1 MKYGILVF
9 LLIFTAFL
17 SPESYAQH
25 KPENVC
31 YINNDRIYFQLD
43 KRWSEKEKKEISV
56 LFSLDSTLI
65 ELAFRGKQTFEY
77 DSITWDVSKLDAN
90 LFELSKKMEQGES
103 SYRPNDVFLVDENKF
118 INPFLIK
125 PVFSV
130 PKRYG
135 TNKFTKV
142 TSVQY
147 SGDTAHFLLPGF
159 PKAEQVYL
167 SGTFN
172 NWSTMQ
178 HPMQKTATGWTI
190 NIRLSPGRYLYKFIV
205 DGRWIHDPNNQ
216 LKENDGEAGYNS
228 ILYCYNHVF
237 RLRSYEHAKKVIVAG
252 SFNDWKKKELQMHHV
267 GGEWELPVYLE
278 EGTHAYK
285 FIVDG
290 TWINDPDNRIIRK
303 DADGNLNSFMGIGD
317 TLVFRLKG
325 YSTANTVVLSGS
337 FNGWSTNELVMD
349 KTDDGWELPYVMAG
363 GNYEYKFIVDGKW
376 MPDPDNPLTTGTGDF
391 INSCVTFKPNYT
403 FVLSQ
408 FTEAKTV
415 FVSGSFNDWREDGY
429 QMFQKNGV
437 WTLPVSLKPGK
448 YTYKFIVDGQ
458 WLIDPANEY
467 WEENEYGTGNSVLW
481 IEP

>member
-1 MKYGILVF
+1 MKYGILAF
-9 LLIFTAFL
+9 LLILAAFR
-17 SPESYAQH
+17 SPEICAQQ
-25 KPENVC
+25 KPENAC
-31 YINNDRIYFQLD
+31 YINNGRIYFQLD
-43 KRWSEKEKKEISV
+43 KRWSVKEKKEIST

-65 ELAFRGKQTFEY
+65 ELAFKGNQTFIY
-77 DSITWDVSKLDAN
+77 DSVTWDVSKIDAN
-90 LFELSKKMEQGES
+90 LVELSKQMEENKT
-103 SYRPNDVFLVDENKF
+103 SYRPNDVFLVDESVF
-118 INPFLIK
+118 IKPFIIN
-125 PVFSV
+125 PVFST
-130 PKRYG
+130 PNRYG
-135 TNKFTKV
+135 INKFAKV

-147 SGDTAHFLLPGF
+147 EGDTARFSLPGF
-159 PKAEQVYL
+159 PKAEQVYI

-178 HPMQKTATGWTI
+178 HPMQKNANDWII

-205 DGRWIHDPNNQ
+205 DGRWLHDPNNQ
-216 LKENDGEAGYNS
+216 SKEDDGEAGYNS

-237 RLRSYEHAKKVIVAG
+237 RLRGYANAKKVFVTG
-252 SFNDWKKKELQMHHV
+252 SFNGWKKKELQMNRV
-267 GGEWELPVYLE
+267 TDGWELPVYLE

-290 TWINDPDNRIIRK
+290 TWINDPDNKIVRS
-303 DADGNLNSFMGIGD
+303 DANGNLNSFMGIGD

-325 YSTANTVVLSGS
+325 YTSANTVLLSGS
-337 FNGWSTNELVMD
+337 FNGWSTNELVMN
-349 KTDDGWELPYVMAG
+349 KTADGWELPYVLAA

-376 MPDPDNPLTTGTGDF
+376 MPDPDNPATTGTGEF
-391 INSCVTFKPNYT
+391 INSCLTFKPNYT

-415 FVSGSFNDWREDGY
+415 FVTGSFNGWREDGY
-429 QMFQKNGV
+429 QMFQKDGM

-448 YTYKFIVDGQ
+448 YTYKFIVDGR